1 MHDILVIL
9 GLVATFLV
17 VVSHGDLVPALVEAD
32 GRFMIFFFYCYY
44 CYFFS
49 NWYVTHPL
57 QVTVN
62 VSKASRELCRS
73 LYCLSRVY

>member
-32 GRFMIFFFYCYY
+32 GRFMIFFFIVIIVI
-44 CYFFS
+44 FS
-49 NWYVTHPL
+49 L
-57 QVTVN
+57 IGM
-62 VSKASRELCRS
+62 
-73 LYCLSRVY
+73 